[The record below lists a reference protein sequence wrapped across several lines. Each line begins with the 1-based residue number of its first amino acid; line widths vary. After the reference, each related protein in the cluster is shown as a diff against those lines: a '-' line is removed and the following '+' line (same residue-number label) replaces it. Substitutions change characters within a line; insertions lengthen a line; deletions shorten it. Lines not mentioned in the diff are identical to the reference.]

1 MQIELT
7 IRAWIVL
14 ILLYAIGLSV
24 VVFAVS
30 KAIKA
35 VVELVA
41 FAQRK
46 TKDNTQ

>member
-1 MQIELT
+1 MQTELT

-14 ILLYAIGLSV
+14 ILLYVIGLSV
-24 VVFAVS
+24 VVFVVS

-41 FAQRK
+41 IAQRK
-46 TKDNTQ
+46 NKDKTQ